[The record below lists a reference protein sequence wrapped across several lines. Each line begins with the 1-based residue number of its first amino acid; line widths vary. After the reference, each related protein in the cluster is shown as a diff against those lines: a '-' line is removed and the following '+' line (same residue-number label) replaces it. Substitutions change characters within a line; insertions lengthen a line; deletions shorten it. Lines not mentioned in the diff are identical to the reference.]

1 MEVNVS
7 IKVRNPEWYWSNDED
22 DLYKEWQIMNED
34 KVQKYIY
41 GLDYGFAKE
50 VLSVDHLDDT
60 SYELDVSPAG
70 PPANPGAEKMI
81 LDGVSITHFRFA
93 EGKSTLIIS
102 KSLIHSLLVEQPRN
116 AKYYRYYYLYEN
128 VPYHHL
134 APGLWLSEQHYSQIK
149 GRFGEFIMNT

>member
-70 PPANPGAEKMI
+70 PPAK
-81 LDGVSITHFRFA
+81 
-93 EGKSTLIIS
+93 
-102 KSLIHSLLVEQPRN
+102 
-116 AKYYRYYYLYEN
+116 
-128 VPYHHL
+128 
-134 APGLWLSEQHYSQIK
+134 
-149 GRFGEFIMNT
+149 